1 MCPLRDG
8 VDWPRRPQEYSA
20 DGGAACGQTATRYG
34 VETITKPQSSYL
46 CQAFDFSGILPG
58 RAGRRLACDSLAR
71 RLCRAPT
78 TNGAHH
84 RRAVYLKARR
94 LESAFHA

>member
-1 MCPLRDG
+1 MRKSLEEL
-8 VDWPRRPQEYSA
+8 VFEALA
-20 DGGAACGQTATRYG
+20 DGGGRDAHQATIFLSLQT
-34 VETITKPQSSYL
+34 
-46 CQAFDFSGILPG
+46 FDSPGILPG
-58 RAGRRLACDSLAR
+58 FAGRRIACDSLAR
-71 RLCRAPT
+71 RLCRAST